1 MTVEVNLFSFWL
13 SRTKNKKAHDRL
25 HGNSPYGKKTEPI
38 RIIYLRAT
46 LPYSNV
52 PYMVLYQPC
61 TWHRWTTGGRTRPV
75 AITLLLNA
83 FLSIEV
89 CPIRTWT
96 TLNSCSTTASFVRYR
111 TFVIYFASRRNGNVC
126 FISTTVCAGS
136 ATRKLC

>member
-1 MTVEVNLFSFWL
+1 MTVEVNLFIFWL
-13 SRTKNKKAHDRL
+13 SRTKIKGPWPFAWKQ
-25 HGNSPYGKKTEPI
+25 SIWQKTEPI
-38 RIIYLRAT
+38 RIIYFRAT
-46 LPYSNV
+46 FPYSNV

-61 TWHRWTTGGRTRPV
+61 TWHRWTTGWRTRPV

-96 TLNSCSTTASFVRYR
+96 TLNSCSTTTSFVRYR